1 MSEERTFNQKVILA
15 TSEME
20 QHLDSKDL
28 AKMQE
33 NYRLVLACISNLFE
47 ALAKRGLITP
57 DPYKDVSKVT
67 EIVCPPTKPFT
78 DNDRPT
84 ELGIR
89 LGQFEVMIDYVC
101 NYMKFNCK
109 QLTSDKLRKLYELN
123 HVFDWN
129 AFSQN
134 SAKSNTR
141 AFAAVLNELK
151 KGAPQLTL
159 SLIKDSVLKTQNA
172 MAENDSTIQRL
183 MEFQKERYK
192 IEVRKNILENEA
204 FNKSTLSSGPALVAE
219 IKRMFPSAMGKK
231 AYNSDL
237 INEIVNEETADNKAE
252 LQNAL
257 LAKISVAQEKQEES
271 KNTIN
276 THDVIVEALRTL
288 GTSCDQFKV
297 VLDKIVSN
305 HDVLLS
311 EHNSFGDKLKKFL
324 RNLFGLAEPPVDYVI
339 FIQDKRTGE
348 KKKET
353 VHYVEFVQLLAKKIK
368 LYANFSQRGT
378 PGFAKMNSQNDTVIL
393 DYLNK
398 QSTENNHLFA
408 QITALDE
415 YFKSTVTQANRS
427 KIRGCSMELISIK
440 NVVVKANQLRSEYV
454 SYVEEAEQMRKLGI
468 E

>member
-1 MSEERTFNQKVILA
+1 MAEEKTFNQKVIIA
-15 TSEME
+15 ASEME
-20 QHLDSKDL
+20 QNLDLNDL
-28 AKMQE
+28 SKMQE
-33 NYRLVLACISNLFE
+33 NYRLVLVCISNLFE
-47 ALAKRGLITP
+47 ALAKRGLLTP

-67 EIVCPPTKPFT
+67 EIICPSTKPFT
-78 DNDRPT
+78 DSERAT

-89 LGQFEVMIDYVC
+89 FGQFEVMLDYVC

-109 QLTSDKLRKLYELN
+109 QLTSDKLKKLYELN

-129 AFSQN
+129 VFTPN

-141 AFAAVLNELK
+141 AFALVLNEFK

-172 MAENDSTIQRL
+172 MAENDSIIQRV

-192 IEVRKNILENEA
+192 IEIRQNILENPS
-204 FNKSTLSSGPALVAE
+204 FNKSAMASGQTLIAE
-219 IKRMFPSAMGKK
+219 IRRLFPSTMGKK
-231 AYNSDL
+231 PFNSDL
-237 INEIVNEETADNKAE
+237 VNEIINEETADNKVE

-257 LAKISVAQEKQEES
+257 LTKISVKQEKEEDQ
-271 KNTIN
+271 KNKIN
-276 THDVIVEALRTL
+276 VHDIIVEALRTL
-288 GTSCDQFKV
+288 GTTCDQFKV
-297 VLDKIVSN
+297 VLDKIISN
-305 HDVLLS
+305 HDVLLAD
-311 EHNSFGDKLKKFL
+311 HNTFGDKLRKFL
-324 RNLFGLAEPPVDYVI
+324 RNFFGLSEPAVDYEI

-353 VHYVEFVQLLAKKIK
+353 VHYIEFIQALAKKIK
-368 LYANFSQRGT
+368 LYANFSQHGT

-398 QSTENNHLFA
+398 QNIENNHLFA
-408 QITALDE
+408 QIAALDE
-415 YFKSTVTQANRS
+415 YFKATVTPMNRS

-440 NVVVKANQLRSEYV
+440 NAVVKSNQLRSEYV
-454 SYVEEAEQMRKLGI
+454 SYVEEAEQLKKLGV